1 MQRLVP
7 ALVARAVDIA
17 GGIDRLAA
25 HLQVSEHRVRFW
37 RNGTATAPNHIITA
51 LVDLIL
57 KDDIARADQDR
68 RREPRE
74 ALQ

>member
-1 MQRLVP
+1 M
-7 ALVARAVDIA
+7 
-17 GGIDRLAA
+17 
-25 HLQVSEHRVRFW
+25 RFW